1 MGGEKHTQ
9 QKTELLL
16 YLDGLTLTLAV
27 LVRQTATEC
36 LPHGTADEV
45 LGCDEFQSRPLPS
58 VLETDQH
65 VEFRIGG
72 GEEGRRRGGRRR
84 DRGVRRDG
92 GGGGGRG
99 GREGRRRRRVDLGE
113 GGG

>member
-45 LGCDEFQSRPLPS
+45 LGRDEFQSRPLPS

-72 GEEGRRRGGRRR
+72 GEEGRRRGG
-84 DRGVRRDG
+84 
-92 GGGGGRG
+92 
-99 GREGRRRRRVDLGE
+99 
-113 GGG
+113 